1 MDHPAIGAAAPSTT
15 LRIDRKMLRSLAPL
29 PDTAMQLIG
38 LLNDPEVSLRK
49 VADVAVRD
57 VGISASLLRMANS
70 PLFGLRGKVGSI
82 SDAIR
87 VIGTAQA
94 RLLVLA
100 SGVSH
105 IGQREMPLYA
115 LGAGAFM
122 KHSELVATLT
132 MTIAHEA
139 GYANIGLAY
148 SAGLLHDLGKAV
160 LNSLAQQQFG
170 RGEVPSL
177 SVVMQSKGCGLT
189 EAELALL
196 GGDHAEVGRQLC
208 ELWSLPAELAM
219 TIAGHHLPLEEAQH
233 DLLTYSLILAN
244 VAAGVIDAEYPRLS
258 DAGSTQLPEWLN
270 MEKLTMAAG
279 YCGIAVA
286 RSA

>member
-1 MDHPAIGAAAPSTT
+1 MDHSSTGAASPAMT
-15 LRIDRKMLRSLAPL
+15 LHIDRKMLRSLAPL

-38 LLNDPEVSLRK
+38 LLNDPDVSLRR
-49 VADVAVRD
+49 VADIAVRD

-105 IGQREMPLYA
+105 VGQRELPLYG
-115 LGAGAFM
+115 LEAGAFI

-139 GYANIGLAY
+139 GYSNIGLAY
-148 SAGLLHDLGKAV
+148 SAGLLHDLGKVV
-160 LNSLAQQQFG
+160 LNGLAQQRFG
-170 RGEVPSL
+170 RDETASL
-177 SVVMQSKGCGLT
+177 TSQMGAHRGLLET
-189 EAELALL
+189 EFALF
-196 GGDHAEVGRQLC
+196 GGDHTQVGHQIC
-208 ELWSLPAELAM
+208 GLWSLPQELAVS
-219 TIAGHHLPLEEAQH
+219 IDGHHLPLPEEPE
-233 DLLTYSLILAN
+233 DLLTYCLSVAN
-244 VAAGVIDAEYPRLS
+244 TAAGLVDPEYPRLS
-258 DAGSTQLPEWLN
+258 TANSSILPAWLD
-270 MEKLTMAAG
+270 MEKVSTAAG
-279 YCGIAVA
+279 HCGIGIA
-286 RSA
+286 RTA